1 MKPTVVVAGPGAGKT
16 HNMVNEIATC
26 IPNLSPNRFLVA
38 ITYTNA
44 AADMIRTRLHRRVR
58 PTRNVYIGT
67 IHSFLN
73 RFILSPFAVVLE
85 QFPEDHIFVSA
96 DVSIPNKTQSGRKLT
111 PQQVSIAKAAKLS
124 ALLKRGIVP
133 YEKMSS
139 VAATLLE
146 MKEIRRLVGHRL
158 QYLFVDEF
166 QDVDTT
172 QLRVFESLRK
182 EKRTRIY
189 VVGDPEQ
196 YISSFTYRVRGI
208 KAPEYGKIPYF
219 RFANQSDCQ
228 KLDMNRRSCDEVV
241 EFTNQFHGQLAQ
253 RGQQGT
259 RGVQRVVFIVE
270 QEVNSIIER
279 FRSLTDDWHSESTPV
294 SRLYLSHFNSTLDAG
309 RQRFGLVPVSNNGAS
324 HTSLLQESM
333 EVIAKSLGMSQR
345 RASTTFDLDYLTWR
359 KVALR
364 LLKAIRAGVVGTSG
378 DLETFLKNQFPTAEF
393 GEGVDLDHE
402 LIVLVDGVLHGT
414 ERTHR
419 ERISS
424 IHKAKGLE
432 ADSVL
437 VVAKNQTELRK
448 WCERDSSV
456 RAADKED
463 ICRLGFVAFS
473 RAKESLVL
481 ACLKEIDDDMKIL
494 LESLGVSILSPS

>member
-16 HNMVNEIATC
+16 HNMVNEIATR
-26 IPNLSPNRFLVA
+26 IPELSPNRFLVA

-44 AADMIRTRLHRRVR
+44 AADMIRTRLHQRVR

-85 QFPEDHIFVSA
+85 QLPEDHIFVSA
-96 DVSIPNKTQSGRKLT
+96 DVNVPNKTKTGQKRT
-111 PQQVSIAKAAKLS
+111 PQEMNIAKAAKLA

-133 YEKMSS
+133 YDKMSS
-139 VAATLLE
+139 VAATLVE
-146 MKEIRRLVGHRL
+146 TKEVRRLVGQRL

-172 QLRVFESLRK
+172 QHRVFESLRK
-182 EKRTRIY
+182 EKKTEIY

-208 KAPEYGKIPYF
+208 KAPEYGKIPFF
-219 RFANQSDCQ
+219 RFATQSDRQ
-228 KLDMNRRSCDEVV
+228 SLETNHRSCDEVV
-241 EFTNQFHGQLAQ
+241 EFTNQFHGQLRQ
-253 RGQQGT
+253 KGQQGT
-259 RGVQRVVFIVE
+259 RGVQRVVFVEE
-270 QEVNSIIER
+270 QEVEPIIER
-279 FRSLTDDWHSESTPV
+279 FCSLTDEWHSGDAPI

-309 RQRFGLVPVSNNGAS
+309 KQRYGLVPVSNSGAS
-324 HTSLLQESM
+324 HTSLLQEAM

-345 RASTTFDLDYLTWR
+345 RVCSTFDLEQLAWR
-359 KVALR
+359 KAGLQ
-364 LLKAIRAGVVGTSG
+364 LLKAIRAGEVGTSD
-378 DLETFLKNQFPTAEF
+378 DLNIFLKNRFATAEL
-393 GEGVDLDHE
+393 GNDGDVSHE
-402 LIVLVDGVLHGT
+402 LDVLVDCVLHGT
-414 ERTHR
+414 ARADH

-432 ADSVL
+432 ADAVL
-437 VVAKNQTELRK
+437 VVAKTQAELRK

-463 ICRLGFVAFS
+463 ICRIGFVAFS
-473 RAKESLVL
+473 RARESLVL
-481 ACLKEIDDDMKIL
+481 ACLKEIDDETKTL
-494 LESLGVSILSPS
+494 LVSLGVRII